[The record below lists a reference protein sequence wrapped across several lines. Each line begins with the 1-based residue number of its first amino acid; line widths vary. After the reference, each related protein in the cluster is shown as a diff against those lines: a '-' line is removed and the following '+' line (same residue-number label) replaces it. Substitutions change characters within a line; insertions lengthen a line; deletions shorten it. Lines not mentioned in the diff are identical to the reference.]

1 MKHHIKIIFLLS
13 MCLCL
18 EGCMEAAIRFWNGPG
33 WSSPARNKAD
43 HECFEELELTLPDP
57 NDPPGS
63 EARNVWLAKVYIPA
77 RIECMKRKGF

>member
-13 MCLCL
+13 VCLCL

-57 NDPPGS
+57 NDPRVLKQGM
-63 EARNVWLAKVYIPA
+63 NGWLTFMDLQ
-77 RIECMKRKGF
+77 E

>member
-1 MKHHIKIIFLLS
+1 
-13 MCLCL
+13 
-18 EGCMEAAIRFWNGPG
+18 MEAAIRFWNGLG

-57 NDPPGS
+57 NDPQGS
-63 EARNVWLAKVYIPA
+63 EARNEWMANVYGPA